1 MLALFLPQWW
11 CEAIVHAPSANSS
24 LLFKVF
30 DASSMMKHKE
40 LGTARISLIELSPLG
55 GLLELK
61 LEGGNGTLV
70 VYARAFEHSSLDFV
84 DIKKSETRQFAPFRL
99 LLESDRYLPGN
110 VLRGTVVYRAEQP
123 IPVHSLSVFL
133 DIHFQSLDG
142 TADSCT
148 SKYFTYQT
156 WGATAPIVRN
166 TEANLGNLLAG
177 PLKAV
182 STTTS
187 PNYNDPN
194 APSTTLLPAG
204 IHVWP
209 FEFFLRESDV
219 TAFSRAKA
227 PRIGCRF
234 TASLSMDSPATNSL
248 VTENLVK
255 WVDLCANFG
264 DSAPTLYESKAERYG
279 KDFQMVSP
287 EVATVDWAELPVR
300 LLKPTF
306 AQENGV
312 IETDPQAGQYVTIPS
327 SASSNRS
334 SPPRS
339 PAFER
344 PQLKSGPSSVPNHIG
359 GLRAPSPSSREGSL
373 TAISRPSSR
382 EGSLTALTRPAKLKN
397 STGSV
402 PKDIGILGKEDK
414 KRLHLDVAGMS
425 PITSPR
431 ALLSEADTLT
441 FFLSKFHVNFHKE
454 SIGDE
459 WESRLGVD
467 LVATQVYYPEVS
479 YHSYTESRNFL
490 TLSTQKL
497 KMADVSEHVTEAIL
511 QSQQSISSS
520 SSQASLPSP
529 TSVSAP
535 MAISSPRKKSAS
547 ASDPASSS
555 ESLSTSPTQP
565 QVAKRHVKTHS
576 GDSSDSKV
584 HFNENERVDSL
595 DDFDAYRFKD
605 GAQSLVEHGYPS
617 NEILPIRSKHTSPA
631 MERKRLLPLVEP
643 KQRPP
648 FDDLVVIPRGR
659 MPGAVEAYVH
669 VEVFAMDK
677 KGVRHVLDRQPISF
691 GLPSAA
697 SLPPSGPEHRAPAE
711 AVSCEFKFGYL
722 SNTKQTKLAN
732 ETALIAKLLAPALT
746 DQYTRAE
753 FSVNISID
761 GIREEDD
768 FRKVGLGEV
777 LSAKEF
783 ETVPALTVRQHPGLA
798 TWPLINSRNVVEHI
812 TSTKTVIDLR
822 PGKP

>member
-1 MLALFLPQWW
+1 
-11 CEAIVHAPSANSS
+11 
-24 LLFKVF
+24 
-30 DASSMMKHKE
+30 MMKQKE
-40 LGTARISLIELSPLG
+40 LGTARISLIELSPQG
-55 GLLELK
+55 GLLECK
-61 LEGGNGTLV
+61 LEGGNGVLV
-70 VYARAFEHSSLDFV
+70 VYARAFEHSSLDFI
-84 DIKKSETRQFAPFRL
+84 DIKKMPETRQFAPFRL

-142 TADSCT
+142 SADSCT

-166 TEANLGNLLAG
+166 AEANLGNLLAG
-177 PLKAV
+177 PSKAV
-182 STTTS
+182 STTSS

-219 TAFSRAKA
+219 TAFSRTKA

-255 WVDLCANFG
+255 WVDLCANFENT
-264 DSAPTLYESKAERYG
+264 APTLYESKVERYG

-287 EVATVDWAELPVR
+287 DVATVDWTELPVR

-312 IETDPQAGQYVTIPS
+312 IEDEPQAGQYVTIPS
-327 SASSNRS
+327 SATSGRS

-339 PAFER
+339 PVFER
-344 PQLKSGPSSVPNHIG
+344 PMLKSGPASVPNHIG
-359 GLRAPSPSSREGSL
+359 SVGLRGSSSREGSL
-373 TAISRPSSR
+373 TSMNGQLSK
-382 EGSLTALTRPAKLKN
+382 PAKLKN
-397 STGSV
+397 GTGSV
-402 PKDIGILGKEDK
+402 PKDIGILAKEDK
-414 KRLHLDVAGMS
+414 KRIHLDVAAMS

-459 WESRLGVD
+459 WESRIGVD

-490 TLSTQKL
+490 TLATQKL
-497 KMADVSEHVTEAIL
+497 KMSEVSEHVTEAIL
-511 QSQQSISSS
+511 QTQHSSS
-520 SSQASLPSP
+520 SNSSSLASLPSP

-535 MAISSPRKKSAS
+535 VAIISPRKKARSGS
-547 ASDPASSS
+547 EPVDSS
-555 ESLSTSPTQP
+555 ESSSSSQP
-565 QVAKRHVKTHS
+565 QVAKRHAKSNSNS
-576 GDSSDSKV
+576 GDSSGSV
-584 HFNENERVDSL
+584 HFNDNEHVESL
-595 DDFDAYRFKD
+595 EDFEPYRFKN

-617 NEILPIRSKHTSPA
+617 NELLPIRSKHTSPA
-631 MERKRLLPLVEP
+631 MERKRLLPLVES

-669 VEVFAMDK
+669 VEIFAMDK

-691 GLPSAA
+691 GLPSAS
-697 SLPPSGPEHRAPAE
+697 SLPPSGPENRAPAD
-711 AVSCEFKFGYL
+711 AVSCGFKFGYL
-722 SNTKQTKLAN
+722 SNTKQNKLAN
-732 ETALIAKLLAPALT
+732 ETALIARLLAPALT
-746 DQYTRAE
+746 ESFTRAE

-761 GIREEDD
+761 GIREDDD
-768 FRKVGLGEV
+768 FRKVGLAEV

-783 ETVPALTVRQHPGLA
+783 ESIPALTVRQHPGLA